1 MSIADIQRKLLP
13 VFQEFQVK
21 RASVFG
27 SVARGDESAES
38 DVDILVVLG
47 KPMGLIS
54 YSRLVNKIE
63 ARLGRRADVV
73 TEKGLNKFVR
83 PYALRDVKT
92 IYEGR

>member
-1 MSIADIQRKLLP
+1 MSIADIQQKLYP
-13 VFQEFQVK
+13 VFRAFQVK

-27 SVARGDESAES
+27 SVARGDEHAKS

-54 YSRLVNKIE
+54 YSRLVDEIE
-63 ARLGRRADVV
+63 ERLGRPADVI

-83 PYALRDVKT
+83 PYALRDAKT
-92 IYEGR
+92 IYEER

>member
-54 YSRLVNKIE
+54 YSRLVSEIE
-63 ARLGRRADVV
+63 ARLGRRVDVV

-83 PYALRDVKT
+83 PYALRDAKT
-92 IYEGR
+92 IYERR

>member
-1 MSIADIQRKLLP
+1 MSIADIQKKLAP
-13 VFQEFQVK
+13 VFRAFDVK

-27 SVARGDESAES
+27 SVARGEEHAHS
-38 DVDILVVLG
+38 DVDILVALG

-54 YSRLVNKIE
+54 YSRLVSEIE
-63 ARLGRRADVV
+63 AQLGRPVDVV

-92 IYEGR
+92 IYEG

>member
-54 YSRLVNKIE
+54 YSRLVNEIE

-83 PYALRDVKT
+83 PYALRDAKT